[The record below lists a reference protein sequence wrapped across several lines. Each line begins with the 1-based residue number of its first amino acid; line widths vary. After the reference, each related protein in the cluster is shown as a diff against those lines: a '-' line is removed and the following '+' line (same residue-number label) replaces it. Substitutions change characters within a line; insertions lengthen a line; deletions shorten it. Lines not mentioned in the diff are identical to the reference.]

1 MTVRRRE
8 SAAVEMS
15 LKTTCHMRRLL
26 LAATFALTL
35 LLAVGCGK
43 DDTDDGGI
51 TIVDPDAEPPVIER
65 FWFDTRNNPRMSSN
79 VTCRIDAA
87 THAITGSVDGA
98 TTAVDGMCTFSPTFT
113 VPEGQTVYVN
123 GTRQW
128 SGVSRVDFSSPVTYR
143 VENVNGEAAEYVVT
157 LSFSFTGLPVVSIST
172 ASGMSVTSKDTWS
185 KATITIDGVGLYDDL
200 AASDIEIAGRG
211 NSTWTYPKKP
221 YKFKFSKR
229 TGVLGMPEHK
239 RWVLLANYIDRTL
252 LRNDVAFY
260 LGQHSSLA
268 WTPHGVFV
276 ELFINGEHRGCYYL
290 CEQIRIDENRLNI
303 NEMPPYSQMADGA
316 DISGGYI
323 LELDSYYDEVNKFR
337 SAVKGLPVNVNT
349 PDENDIGS
357 RQFIYIRDYFNEA
370 ETVLYS
376 DYWLDPERGYKNYID
391 ILSFADMYL
400 ISELIY
406 HYEWIHPKSTYM
418 YKDRGGK
425 LCAGPMWDYDWLTFT
440 LEYGWHCRSCLWY
453 PRLFEDPEFRALL
466 KQRWQEL
473 YPVFVATGNY
483 ISSQRKML
491 AKSAQVD
498 WKLWANTISPN
509 GDQGL
514 SYEAAVNQMSSRLSS
529 RLAWLNEMI
538 RNLE

>member
-1 MTVRRRE
+1 
-8 SAAVEMS
+8 
-15 LKTTCHMRRLL
+15 MRKIFF
-26 LAATFALTL
+26 AITFLLTL
-35 LLAVGCGK
+35 LFIAGCSK
-43 DDTDDGGI
+43 DATDEGI
-51 TIVDPDAEPPVIER
+51 KIVDPDAEAPVIER

-87 THAITGSVDGA
+87 SHAITGAIDGA
-98 TTAVDGMCTFSPTFT
+98 TTAVEGMCTFSPTFT

-123 GTRQW
+123 GARQW

-143 VENVNGEAAEYVVT
+143 VENVNGEAAEYVVS

-172 ASGMSVTSKDTWS
+172 ASGMPVTSKDMWS
-185 KATITIDGVGLYDDL
+185 KATITIDGVGRYDDL
-200 AASDIEIAGRG
+200 AAADIEIAGRG
-211 NSTWTYPKKP
+211 NSTWGYPKKP
-221 YKFKFSKR
+221 YKIKFDKR
-229 TGVLGMPEHK
+229 TEVLGMPEHK

-260 LGQHSSLA
+260 LGQRSALA

-276 ELFINGEHRGCYYL
+276 ELFLNGEHRGCYYL
-290 CEQIRIDENRLNI
+290 CEQIRIDENRLAI
-303 NEMPPYSQMADGA
+303 NEMPPYSEMAADA

-323 LELDSYYDEVNKFR
+323 LELDTYYDEVNKFR
-337 SAVKGLPVNVNT
+337 SAVKAFPVNVNT

-357 RQFIYIRDYFNEA
+357 PQFIYIRNYFNEA

-440 LEYGWHCRSCLWY
+440 QEGGWHCRNYLWY

-466 KQRWQEL
+466 KQRWQTL
-473 YPVFVATGNY
+473 YPVFAATGNY
-483 ISSQRKML
+483 ISAQRKML
-491 AKSAQVD
+491 AKSAQTD
-498 WKLWANTISPN
+498 WKLWANSVSPN

-514 SYEAAVNQMSSRLSS
+514 SYEAAVNLMASRFASRLS
-529 RLAWLNEMI
+529 WLNEMI
-538 RNLE
+538 TNLD